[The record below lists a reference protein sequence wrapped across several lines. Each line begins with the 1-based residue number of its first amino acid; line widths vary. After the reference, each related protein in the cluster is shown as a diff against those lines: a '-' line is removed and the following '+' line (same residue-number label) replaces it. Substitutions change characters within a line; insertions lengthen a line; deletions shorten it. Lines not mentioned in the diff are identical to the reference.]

1 MADID
6 RKRAPVSLLSNHG
19 HVLMCIAEKPDIRI
33 RDIAARTGLSERAAH
48 RIITELESAGFVTH
62 VRVGRRNRY
71 EVIDHDAARHRLERH
86 LTVRDLVP
94 AGPTTQ
100 QGDHP

>member
-1 MADID
+1 MTDTE
-6 RKRAPVSLLSNHG
+6 RKPMPVSLLSNHG
-19 HVLMCIAEKPDIRI
+19 HVLMCIAESPDIRI

-48 RIITELESAGFVTH
+48 RIITELESSGFITH

-71 EVIDHDAARHRLERH
+71 EVLDHHTSRHWLEQH
-86 LTVRDLVP
+86 ITVHDLVP
-94 AGPTTQ
+94 NGSDQ